1 MAKKLSY
8 EELRDTQQK
17 EKKSPY
23 LTELRANFYKVSLDR
38 IKELEREY
46 QQEDTKDKSSSK
58 LAILKS
64 ELNNSRLLV
73 DEIYKRRE
81 NKIIKLA
88 LSALRGGSPE
98 IKPMLSP
105 ERELFEKIRIFLE
118 EARKKILSDKKD
130 IERKDIKK
138 KDATEEIKEKA
149 VPKEHF
155 KQEEKKSSSFVVKET
170 EIVRITKD
178 LPSFV
183 GADMQTY
190 SLKRE
195 DVVTLPKNTAEILI
209 KQGNALRV
217 CLQ

>member
-1 MAKKLSY
+1 
-8 EELRDTQQK
+8 
-17 EKKSPY
+17 
-23 LTELRANFYKVSLDR
+23 
-38 IKELEREY
+38 
-46 QQEDTKDKSSSK
+46 
-58 LAILKS
+58 
-64 ELNNSRLLV
+64 
-73 DEIYKRRE
+73 
-81 NKIIKLA
+81 
-88 LSALRGGSPE
+88 
-98 IKPMLSP
+98 MLSP
-105 ERELFEKIRIFLE
+105 ERELFEKIKIFLE
-118 EARKKILSDKKD
+118 EARKKILNDKKD
-130 IERKDIKK
+130 IKRKDIKK

-149 VPKEHF
+149 VPEEHF
-155 KQEEKKSSSFVVKET
+155 KQEEKNSSSFVAKET